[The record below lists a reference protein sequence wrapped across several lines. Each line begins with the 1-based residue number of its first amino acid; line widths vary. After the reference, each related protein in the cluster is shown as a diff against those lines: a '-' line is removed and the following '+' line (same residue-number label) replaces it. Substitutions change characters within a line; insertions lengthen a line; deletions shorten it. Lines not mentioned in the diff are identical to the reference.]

1 MALKVKKSFFSSE
14 TVGSQMLIHFLYIIL
29 YPTLYLRSTKEILK
43 AWLAGWRPAY
53 PQRDPGKFGLNKSCS
68 MERLALKWR
77 TDGQVK

>member
-14 TVGSQMLIHFLYIIL
+14 TVGSQKLIHFLYIIL
-29 YPTLYLRSTKEILK
+29 YPTLYPRSTKEILK

-68 MERLALKWR
+68 MERLALKGR
-77 TDGQVK
+77 TNGQVK